1 MGGTFTALVA
11 TLLIFTL
18 ILNLWE
24 RYNYAGSL
32 EWIMRTIGF
41 NLIPSKKAE
50 EKKKKWYEKGD
61 LNVKNDF
68 YDVEWISVVTPDD
81 DYHTQLKDS
90 KMIATLSTLSFFSL
104 IFMPFNIITWIAVK
118 DIEKR
123 EGKNPA
129 IRRAKIISIAGSVIS
144 IAFLLSSL
152 VITLKM
158 LGA

>member
-1 MGGTFTALVA
+1 
-11 TLLIFTL
+11 
-18 ILNLWE
+18 
-24 RYNYAGSL
+24 
-32 EWIMRTIGF
+32 
-41 NLIPSKKAE
+41 
-50 EKKKKWYEKGD
+50 
-61 LNVKNDF
+61 
-68 YDVEWISVVTPDD
+68 
-81 DYHTQLKDS
+81 
-90 KMIATLSTLSFFSL
+90 
-104 IFMPFNIITWIAVK
+104 MPFNIITWIAVK